1 MALPIQSTPTYRTV
15 LPVSGQDVEYRPF
28 LVKEQNILVQ
38 AKEGAD
44 ANLLKNCYK
53 Q

>member
-15 LPVSGQDVEYRPF
+15 LPVSGQDIEYRPF

-38 AKEGAD
+38 RRCRRKTDYAI
-44 ANLLKNCYK
+44 C
-53 Q
+53 